1 VYAARRTAAGKTNN
15 QTNHIMAVMKKKKP
29 NTLRIVLV
37 LFILSVI
44 AILAVVYI
52 NYRELLENPEKM
64 IAAFKPGADMTIDD
78 IHQTATRNG
87 KKEWQLDA
95 ASAHYIDTEKKVRL
109 EDLGMTFFL
118 ENQQQIQLT
127 ADSGILET
135 ETQNV
140 SIKGQVKLKN
150 EDANLQTEELHYQH
164 EQRFIF
170 ADTPVTITGEV
181 FQLNAESMTLDL
193 EKGRAVF
200 KGNVQATFNDDFSL

>member
-1 VYAARRTAAGKTNN
+1 
-15 QTNHIMAVMKKKKP
+15 MAVTKKKKP
-29 NTLRIVLV
+29 NTLRIVFVLLIFSIIGLV
-37 LFILSVI
+37 T
-44 AILAVVYI
+44 VVYI
-52 NYRELLENPEKM
+52 NYRKLIENPEKL
-64 IAAFKPGADMTIDD
+64 IATFKPGADMTIDD

-118 ENQQQIQLT
+118 ENQQQIHLT

-140 SIKGQVKLKN
+140 SIKGRVELKN
-150 EDANLQTEELHYQH
+150 EDANLQAEELHYQH
-164 EQRFIF
+164 ERRFIF
-170 ADTPVTITGEV
+170 AETPVTITGEA
-181 FQLNAESMTLDL
+181 FRLSAESMALDL

-200 KGNVQATFNDDFSL
+200 KGKVQAIFNDDFSL